1 MGTLV
6 KNNENL
12 FPSIPFMFD
21 DFFTRDIFNLTNL
34 NQGDTLPA
42 VNIQETEDKF
52 ILELAAPGMVKEDF
66 KVELN
71 NNNLVITSQREN
83 LVEDKDER
91 ENYTRKEF
99 SYQHFSRSFR
109 LPETKVQTDNISAKY
124 DRGILNISIPKQTN
138 SVVGSSRRIEIS

>member
-1 MGTLV
+1 
-6 KNNENL
+6 
-12 FPSIPFMFD
+12 
-21 DFFTRDIFNLTNL
+21 
-34 NQGDTLPA
+34 